1 MIGRRIFNDDSSG
14 CDPKADEFKSMVNA
28 KQTSCDVFV
37 TLPTGVQA
45 KQTNHIWFKSM
56 Y

>member
-1 MIGRRIFNDDSSG
+1 MSS
-14 CDPKADEFKSMVNA
+14 ELKSRVNA

-37 TLPTGVQA
+37 TKPTGVQA